1 MLQTNTLEK
10 STLDLL
16 KKLQKLPLLN
26 ELRLVG
32 GTALAL
38 QIGHRRSIDLDF
50 FGPVD
55 AMGLQIVDEMYLSG
69 IEDIVVIRDT
79 RNIKIFMVN
88 KVKVDIVSYRY
99 NWLASPI
106 EIDDVKLADI
116 KDIAAMKLAAV
127 TNRGTKKDF
136 VDIYFLLQQFTI
148 KQMMNLY
155 EQKFT
160 DGSIFNV
167 IRSLTY
173 FEDAEKDIM
182 PEMYIP
188 VDWTKVKQTVREAVI
203 EFQGLL

>member
-1 MLQTNTLEK
+1 MLRTNTLEE

-16 KKLQKLPLLN
+16 KRLQKIPLLS

-38 QIGHRRSIDLDF
+38 QLGHRRSVDLDF
-50 FGPVD
+50 FGPID
-55 AMGLQIVDEMYLSG
+55 AEGLQIADEMYAAGL
-69 IEDIVVIRDT
+69 EDIVVIRDT
-79 RNIKIFMVN
+79 RTIKIFIVN
-88 KVKVDIVSYRY
+88 TIKVDIVSYRY
-99 NWLASPI
+99 KWLASSI

-116 KDIAAMKLAAV
+116 KDIAAMKLAAI

-136 VDIYFLLQQFTI
+136 IDIFFLLQQFTI
-148 KQMMNLY
+148 KQMVKLY

-173 FEDAEKDIM
+173 FEDAEKDTM

-188 VDWTKVKQTVREAVI
+188 ADWTEVKQTVREAVI
-203 EFQGLL
+203 QFQESK

>member
-1 MLQTNTLEK
+1 MLRTNTLEK

-16 KKLQKLPLLN
+16 KRLQKIPLLK

-38 QIGHRRSIDLDF
+38 QLGHRRSIDLDF
-50 FGPVD
+50 FGPID
-55 AMGLQIVDEMYLSG
+55 AEGLQIADEMYAAGL
-69 IEDIVVIRDT
+69 EDIVVIRNT
-79 RNIKIFMVN
+79 RTIKIFIVN

-99 NWLASPI
+99 KWLTSPI

-136 VDIYFLLQQFTI
+136 VDIFFLLQQFTI
-148 KQMMNLY
+148 KQMLELY

-173 FEDAEKDIM
+173 FEDAERDIM

-188 VDWTKVKQTVREAVI
+188 VDWVQVKQTILEAVI
-203 EFQGLL
+203 QFQES

>member
-1 MLQTNTLEK
+1 MLRTNTLEK

-16 KKLQKLPLLN
+16 KRLQKIPILS

-38 QIGHRRSIDLDF
+38 QLGHRRSVDLDF

-55 AMGLQIVDEMYLSG
+55 AEGLQIVDEMYNAGL
-69 IEDIVVIRDT
+69 EDIVVIRDT
-79 RNIKIFMVN
+79 RTIKIFIVN
-88 KVKVDIVSYRY
+88 KVKVDIVSYRDF
-99 NWLASPI
+99 
-106 EIDDVKLADI
+106 IDI
-116 KDIAAMKLAAV
+116 
-127 TNRGTKKDF
+127 F
-136 VDIYFLLQQFTI
+136 FLLQQFTI
-148 KQMMNLY
+148 KQMMKLY

-173 FEDAEKDIM
+173 FEDAENDIM

-188 VDWTKVKQTVREAVI
+188 TGWNKVKQTIREAVI
-203 EFQGLL
+203 QFQES

>member
-16 KKLQKLPLLN
+16 K
-26 ELRLVG
+26 R
-32 GTALAL
+32 L
-38 QIGHRRSIDLDF
+38 QI
-50 FGPVD
+50 
-55 AMGLQIVDEMYLSG
+55 ADEMYAAGL
-69 IEDIVVIRDT
+69 EDITVIRDT
-79 RNIKIFMVN
+79 RTIKIFMVN
-88 KVKVDIVSYRY
+88 KIKVDIVSYRY
-99 NWLASPI
+99 KWLASPI
-106 EIDDVKLADI
+106 EIDDVKLADT

-136 VDIYFLLQQFTI
+136 IDIFFLLQQFTI
-148 KQMMNLY
+148 KQMLRLY

-188 VDWTKVKQTVREAVI
+188 VDWVKVKQTIRETVI
-203 EFQGLL
+203 QFQESK

>member
-1 MLQTNTLEK
+1 MLRTDTLEK

-16 KKLQKLPLLN
+16 KRLQKIPLLS

-38 QIGHRRSIDLDF
+38 QLGHRRSVDLDF
-50 FGPVD
+50 FGQID
-55 AMGLQIVDEMYLSG
+55 AEGLQIVDEMYNNGL
-69 IEDIVVIRDT
+69 EDIVVIRDT
-79 RNIKIFMVN
+79 RTIKIFTVN
-88 KVKVDIVSYRY
+88 KIKVDIVSYRY
-99 NWLASPI
+99 KWLEPPI
-106 EIDDVKLADI
+106 EIDNVKLADI

-136 VDIYFLLQQFTI
+136 IDIFFLLQQFTI
-148 KQMMNLY
+148 KQMMKLY

-173 FEDAEKDIM
+173 FEDSESDIM
-182 PEMYIP
+182 PEMLIP
-188 VDWTKVKQTVREAVI
+188 VDWLNVKQTIREAVI
-203 EFQGLL
+203 QFQETK